1 MDEKELLHHVDHTC
15 LAVDTTWEQIKT
27 LCQDGLDFHV
37 ASVCIPP
44 AFVKQAAE
52 YVDGRLPIGTVVGF
66 PNGYQTTASKV
77 FETQDAIQNGASEV
91 DMVIPIGLVKM
102 GAFDQ
107 VEQEIA
113 LVKEVCKEN
122 VLKVIIEACML
133 TEEEKCRMC
142 EIVTTAGADYIK
154 TSTGFGVS
162 GATKEDVLLFAK
174 QIGPQVKIKAAG
186 GIRTVE
192 TGIEFLQLGADRIG
206 SSGIVAQIK
215 ERRGKR

>member
-162 GATKEDVLLFAK
+162 GATKEDVRLFAK
-174 QIGPQVKIKAAG
+174 QIGHQVKIKAAG